1 MTDDNKIVT
10 KNGKIIIEEEPSPT
24 LMRLLGN
31 QLDRTILLLLQH
43 SSHRNFDN
51 ANKRIH
57 QLVQTK
63 INGDRPY
70 FESRCAWKSPFE
82 ARCAWNKVKGDF
94 DYDGP
99 QKLANLSLMWEK
111 MVGYRRGMILECNG
125 RCPREM
131 VKSVVTYVKAKPV
144 KKSPWRRRNA
154 RCVASNQSIP
164 SANKRRMP

>member
-10 KNGKIIIEEEPSPT
+10 KNGKIIIEGEASPT

-43 SSHRNFDN
+43 FSHRNFDD
-51 ANKRIH
+51 AQKLIR
-57 QLVQTK
+57 QQVQTK

-82 ARCAWNKVKGDF
+82 ARCAWNKVEGDF

-144 KKSPWRRRNA
+144 KNRPMETK
-154 RCVASNQSIP
+154 
-164 SANKRRMP
+164 KRKMCCIESVHTICK

>member
-1 MTDDNKIVT
+1 
-10 KNGKIIIEEEPSPT
+10 
-24 LMRLLGN
+24 MRLLGN
-31 QLDRTILLLLQH
+31 QLNKTIVLLIQRF
-43 SSHRNFDN
+43 SHRNFAD
-51 ANKRIH
+51 AEKLVH
-57 QLVQTK
+57 QQVQTK

-82 ARCAWNKVKGDF
+82 ARCAWKKVKGDF

-131 VKSVVTYVKAKPV
+131 VKSVVTYVKAKQV
-144 KKSPWRRRNA
+144 KKCPMEMK
-154 RCVASNQSIP
+154 
-164 SANKRRMP
+164 KRKICCIKSVHTICK